1 MIELKTRFATDADAE
16 AISALVNAAFK
27 VERFLSTATE
37 SIPARFAKCCAT
49 ASTCWLKMMEH

>member
-27 VERFLSTATE
+27 VERFFIDRDR
-37 SIPARFAKCCAT
+37 SIPARFAKCCAP
-49 ASTCWLKMMEH
+49 ASTCWLKIMEH